1 MPTKAKTRAARAARP
16 PSRSG
21 AVRLARALLLTV
33 VAAALVLAALSLAPR
48 LDGTLAATASAR
60 SDTPAPLRGGFTLP
74 RATEG
79 SQASRR
85 TPVVVAVE
93 KVRGA
98 VVNVSA
104 EELVRIRV
112 PSRGSSARDLLFG
125 DLFERPRY
133 RKGYQ
138 VTSLG
143 SGVIVSPEGY
153 VLTNNHVVE
162 RGARFRVGLLDG
174 REVIAKVVGTDPS
187 SDLAV
192 LKLDTKDRLP
202 YVPVGR
208 SDDLM
213 IGETVIAIGNPF
225 GLSHTVTTGVVSAVH
240 RNFRAGDRTLFD
252 FIQTD
257 ASINPGNSGG
267 PLLDIDGRLVGVNT
281 AILGDRN
288 AGIGFAIPI
297 DRARRIAEDLV
308 AHGEV
313 REGYLGIVVADLPPK
328 EGAAEGASGGV
339 VVTAVDP
346 GSPGDRAGVRK
357 GDVVDAVE
365 GFSIETAEEF
375 RFRVRDL
382 PIGATARVDLTRGR
396 QKTTAAVT
404 AVELGPQHAAD
415 LVARRVGIQLGDE
428 RVRGGSVVVV
438 RSVARGSPADEAG
451 LLAGD
456 LVREVNSS
464 EVATVDDFRKAA
476 ARARRSGQLVLLVQ
490 RGYAAE
496 RIAFDFD

>member
-1 MPTKAKTRAARAARP
+1 M
-16 PSRSG
+16 
-21 AVRLARALLLTV
+21 LAGRALL
-33 VAAALVLAALSLAPR
+33 ALSLA
-48 LDGTLAATASAR
+48 LAAAPARAS
-60 SDTPAPLRGGFTLP
+60 PVLP
-74 RATEG
+74 RAEERG
-79 SQASRR
+79 SASRR
-85 TPVVVAVE
+85 TPVVAAVE

-104 EELVRIRV
+104 EQLVRIRV
-112 PSRGSSARDLLFG
+112 PSRASTVAELLFG

-133 RKGYQ
+133 RKGYA

-143 SGVIVSPEGY
+143 SGVIVSPDGY

-174 REVIAKVVGTDPS
+174 RELIAKVVGTDPS

-192 LKLDTKDRLP
+192 LKLDTKERLP
-202 YVPVGR
+202 HVPVAR
-208 SDDLM
+208 SDDLL

-240 RNFRAGDRTLFD
+240 RNFKTGERTLFD

-267 PLLDIDGRLVGVNT
+267 PLLDIDGRLIGINT
-281 AILGDRN
+281 AIIGERS

-297 DRARRIAEDLV
+297 DRARRVAEDLV
-308 AHGEV
+308 EHGEV
-313 REGYLGIVVADLPPK
+313 REGYLGLSVDDLPAR
-328 EGAAEGASGGV
+328 EGTAEGTSGGV
-339 VVTAVDP
+339 SVTGVDP
-346 GSPGDRAGVRK
+346 ASPAEKAGVRR
-357 GDVVDAVE
+357 GDLVEAVDGLPLQGA
-365 GFSIETAEEF
+365 AEF
-375 RFRVRDL
+375 RFRARERG
-382 PIGATARVDLTRGR
+382 IGASAKLDLLRGKQR
-396 QKTTAAVT
+396 LTVEIR
-404 AVELGPQHAAD
+404 AVEMGPQRIEP
-415 LVARRVGIQLGDE
+415 LVQRRTGLSLGEERVGNS
-428 RVRGGSVVVV
+428 SVVVV
-438 RSVARGSPADEAG
+438 RRVGGGSPAARAG

-456 LVREVNSS
+456 LVREVNSA
-464 EVATVDDFRKAA
+464 EVSTVDEFRRAA

>member
-1 MPTKAKTRAARAARP
+1 MNRMPRVKTRRARPLALLLLFLARAA
-16 PSRSG
+16 
-21 AVRLARALLLTV
+21 
-33 VAAALVLAALSLAPR
+33 AAGPAA
-48 LDGTLAATASAR
+48 
-60 SDTPAPLRGGFTLP
+60 LP
-74 RATEG
+74 RAEG
-79 SQASRR
+79 HPNQSRR
-85 TPVVVAVE
+85 TPVVAAVE

-112 PSRGSSARDLLFG
+112 PSHAGSARDLFG
-125 DLFERPRY
+125 ELFERPRY
-133 RKGYQ
+133 RKGYA

-143 SGVIVSPEGY
+143 SGVIVSPDGY

-174 REVIAKVVGTDPS
+174 RELLAKVVGADPS

-192 LKLDTKDRLP
+192 LRLDAKERLP
-202 YVPVGR
+202 FVPVGS

-240 RNFRAGDRTLFD
+240 RNFKAGDRTLFD

-267 PLLDIDGRLVGVNT
+267 PLLDIDGRLIGVNT

-297 DRARRIAEDLV
+297 DRARRIAEDLI

-313 REGYLGIVVADLPPK
+313 REGYLGISVADLPPS
-328 EGAAEGASGGV
+328 EGAVEGAPGGGV
-339 VVTAVDP
+339 QVVAVDP
-346 GSPGDRAGVRK
+346 GSPGERAGVRR
-357 GDVVDAVE
+357 GDRVEAVD
-365 GFSIETAEEF
+365 GFVLQSAEEF

-382 PIGATARVDLTRGR
+382 AIGGTARLELSRGGKR
-396 QKTTAAVT
+396 VAIPVR
-404 AVELGPQHAAD
+404 AVELSIGLAGQ
-415 LVARRVGIQLGDE
+415 LVQKQVGVAVGEE
-428 RVRGGSVVVV
+428 RVRGGSLVVLK
-438 RSVARGSPADEAG
+438 RVARGSPAEEAG
-451 LLAGD
+451 LQPGD
-456 LVREVNSS
+456 LVREVNSA
-464 EVATVDDFRKAA
+464 EVSTVAEFQRAA
-476 ARARRSGQLVLLVQ
+476 ARARRSGLLVLLVQ

-496 RIAFDFD
+496 RISFDFD